1 MVAGFRA
8 LGRVAMALAV
18 ALAVGL
24 FATTA
29 ACTSGS
35 SDGRVTAVAS
45 MYPLAWAAER
55 IGGNRVAVE
64 DLTPPG
70 VEAHDTTLTAA
81 QRADIQTADVV
92 VYLGQIGLQP
102 DVERAVADAGGRV
115 VDVTAGLHI
124 TAPAGQTFD
133 PHVWLDPVYMEGAV
147 RLIAGALKAVDASGS
162 AGFAARETSTLRDLQ
177 DLDASFRAGLQ
188 KCAYTTFVVTHEAFG
203 YLADRYGLHQLGIEG
218 ITPESEPSAARI
230 QQAAQAIAQGRA
242 APAVFYEGTDA
253 GRRIGESV
261 SGDVGVPALP
271 LGTLESAPSSGD
283 YLSVMLS
290 NLASLERGLQ
300 CTA

>member
-1 MVAGFRA
+1 VPFGRRVRHLDRAVLGVVLVAT
-8 LGRVAMALAV
+8 LGS
-18 ALAVGL
+18 
-24 FATTA
+24 
-29 ACTSGS
+29 CSSGS
-35 SDGRVTAVAS
+35 SGGRVEVVAS
-45 MYPLAWAAER
+45 IYPLAWAAER
-55 IGGNRVAVE
+55 VGGSRVSVE

-70 VEAHDTTLTAA
+70 VEAHDTTLSAG

-92 VYLGQIGLQP
+92 AYLGQIGLQP
-102 DVERAVADAGGRV
+102 DVEHAVKDARGKV

-124 TAPAGQTFD
+124 RAPSGQTLD
-133 PHVWLDPVYMEGAV
+133 PHIWLNPVYMEGAV
-147 RLIAGALKAVDASGS
+147 RLIAGALKAVDASGA
-162 AGFAARETSTLRDLQ
+162 AGFAAREASTVRDLQ
-177 DLDASFRAGLQ
+177 GLDTAFRAGLG
-188 KCAYTTFVVTHEAFG
+188 KCGFTTFVATHEAFG

-230 QQAAQAIAQGRA
+230 QQAAQAIAGGRA

-261 SGDVGVPALP
+261 AADVGVPALP

-283 YLSVMLS
+283 YLSVMRA
-290 NLASLERGLQ
+290 NLGILMEGLE

>member
-1 MVAGFRA
+1 
-8 LGRVAMALAV
+8 V
-18 ALAVGL
+18 ALALV
-24 FATTA
+24 ATIG
-29 ACTSGS
+29 ACSNDSSG
-35 SDGRVTAVAS
+35 GRVTVVAS
-45 MYPLAWAAER
+45 MYPLAWAAEQ
-55 IGGNRVAVE
+55 IGGGRVAVE

-102 DVERAVADAGGRV
+102 DIERAVDDAGGRV

-124 TAPAGQTFD
+124 PGPPVGQTFD

-162 AGFAARETSTLRDLQ
+162 AGFAARESSTLRDLQ
-177 DLDASFRAGLQ
+177 DLDASFRAGLRR
-188 KCAYTTFVVTHEAFG
+188 CSFTTFVVTHEAFG

-230 QQAAQAIAQGRA
+230 QQAAQAIDQGRA

-261 SGDVGVPALP
+261 AANVGVPALP

-283 YLSVMLS
+283 YLSVMRS

>member
-1 MVAGFRA
+1 MSFRSRVV
-8 LGRVAMALAV
+8 GRGGLALALALV
-18 ALAVGL
+18 ATIEACSNDSSGGR
-24 FATTA
+24 AT
-29 ACTSGS
+29 
-35 SDGRVTAVAS
+35 VVAS

-55 IGGNRVAVE
+55 IGGGRVAVE

-102 DVERAVADAGGRV
+102 DIERAVDDAGGRV

-124 TAPAGQTFD
+124 PGPPAGQTFD
-133 PHVWLDPVYMEGAV
+133 PHVWLDPVFMEGAV

-162 AGFAARETSTLRDLQ
+162 AGFAARESTTLRYLQ
-177 DLDASFRAGLQ
+177 DLDASFRAGLRR
-188 KCAYTTFVVTHEAFG
+188 CSFTTFVVTHEAFG

-261 SGDVGVPALP
+261 AAGVGVPALP

-283 YLSVMLS
+283 YLSVMRS

>member
-1 MVAGFRA
+1 M
-8 LGRVAMALAV
+8 

-24 FATTA
+24 FATAA

-35 SDGRVTAVAS
+35 SGGRVTVVAS
-45 MYPLAWAAER
+45 LYPLAWAAGR
-55 IGGNRVAVE
+55 IGGAGVAVE

-124 TAPAGQTFD
+124 PAPAGQTFD

-147 RLIAGALKAVDASGS
+147 GLIAGALKAVDASGS
-162 AGFAARETSTLRDLQ
+162 AGFAAREASTLRDLR

-188 KCAYTTFVVTHEAFG
+188 TCAYSTFVATHEAFG
-203 YLADRYGLHQLGIEG
+203 YMADRYGLHQLGIEG

-261 SGDVGVPALP
+261 ARDVGVPALP

-283 YLSVMLS
+283 YLSVMRS
-290 NLASLERGLQ
+290 NLVSLERGLQ

>member
-1 MVAGFRA
+1 MSFGPRVV
-8 LGRVAMALAV
+8 GRGGAVLAV
-18 ALAVGL
+18 ALV
-24 FATTA
+24 ATMG
-29 ACTSGS
+29 ACSNDSSG
-35 SDGRVTAVAS
+35 GRVAVVAS
-45 MYPLAWAAER
+45 VYPLAWAAER
-55 IGGNRVAVE
+55 IGGDRVAVE

-70 VEAHDTTLTAA
+70 VEAHDTTLTAS

-92 VYLGQIGLQP
+92 VYLGQIGFQP
-102 DVERAVADAGGRV
+102 DVERVVDDAGGRV

-124 TAPAGQTFD
+124 PGPPAGQTFD

-147 RLIAGALKAVDASGS
+147 RLIAGALNAEGASGAAGFS
-162 AGFAARETSTLRDLQ
+162 AGEASTLRDLQ
-177 DLDASFRAGLQ
+177 GLDASFRAGLE
-188 KCAYTTFVVTHEAFG
+188 KCAFTTFVATHEAFG

-261 SGDVGVPALP
+261 AADVGVPALP
-271 LGTLESAPSSGD
+271 LGTLESAPASGD
-283 YLSVMLS
+283 YLSVMRA

>member
-1 MVAGFRA
+1 MVIGSRVP
-8 LGRVAMALAV
+8 GRVAMVVAV
-18 ALAVGL
+18 ALVVS
-24 FATTA
+24 TA
-29 ACTSGS
+29 ACTSDS
-35 SDGRVTAVAS
+35 SGGRVKVVAS
-45 MYPLAWAAER
+45 MYPLAWAVQR
-55 IGGNRVAVE
+55 VGGDHVEVE

-70 VEAHDTTLTAA
+70 VEAHDTTLTAV

-102 DVERAVADAGGRV
+102 DVERAVEDARGRV
-115 VDVTAGLHI
+115 VDVTAGLRI
-124 TAPAGQTFD
+124 PGSLAGPRFD

-147 RLIAGALKAVDASGS
+147 RLIAGALKAADTSGA
-162 AGFAARETSTLRDLQ
+162 AGFAAREASTLRDLQ
-177 DLDASFRAGLQ
+177 GLDTSFRTRLA
-188 KCAYTTFVVTHEAFG
+188 KCAYTTFVATHEAFG
-203 YLADRYGLHQLGIEG
+203 YLAGRYGLDQLGIEG

-230 QQAAQAIAQGRA
+230 QQAAQAIDQGRA

-261 SGDVGVPALP
+261 AADVGVPALP
-271 LGTLESAPSSGD
+271 LGTLESAPTSGD
-283 YLSVMLS
+283 YLSVMRA